1 MERHCGLAIVYRH
14 TCSVYVGLETVKLL
28 FLDIDGV
35 VNSYR
40 TKQRFGGFIGIDPEL
55 AAKVK
60 RIINETGCKVV
71 LSSTWRL
78 DEKSQNH
85 VKEKV
90 CNFIDVTPA
99 FPGLAIRGTEVK
111 HWIDHHPEVFGEK
124 VTRYAILDDNDDF
137 IDGQPLFLTRFATGI
152 TDDVADAVI
161 KYLGCLHNQVDVPI
175 FENDPP
181 IKLTGFCVVC
191 RATVEQTKTGWRD
204 ILEATNA

>member
-1 MERHCGLAIVYRH
+1 MDGLY
-14 TCSVYVGLETVKLL
+14 L

-60 RIINETGCKVV
+60 RIITETGCKVV

-90 CNFIDVTPA
+90 CNFIDVTVSL
-99 FPGLAIRGTEVK
+99 PGLAIRGQEVRQ
-111 HWIDHHPEVFGEK
+111 WVETHPEVK
-124 VTRYAILDDNDDF
+124 RYAILDDTDDF
-137 IDGQPLFLTRFATGI
+137 LEGQPLFQTRFATGI
-152 TDDVADAVI
+152 TDDIADTVI
-161 KYLGCLHNQVDVPI
+161 KYLGCLHNRVDVPI
-175 FENDPP
+175 FEGDPP
-181 IKLTGFCVVC
+181 MKLTGFCAVC
-191 RATVEQTKTGWRD
+191 HAMVEQTKTGWRD
-204 ILEATNA
+204 VLEPDNA